1 MKYLS
6 RNWSRHV
13 HCSRRAPEKD
23 MLRIDS
29 NGPAGGWEVLRL
41 DGKVVAKWVDEL
53 RRSCDE
59 ILRVPGQRLTLDLRD
74 VTFIDANG
82 IALFCE
88 LRERGVALTN
98 CSPFAA
104 EQLRTSDEPPSN
116 I

>member
-1 MKYLS
+1 
-6 RNWSRHV
+6 
-13 HCSRRAPEKD
+13 